1 MCVSNGRIDRLLQKI
16 ANGDLDV
23 SDKRGTHKKRG
34 FNDIVHQN
42 VHNVIERLPKCEVHY
57 LSEAK
62 STSVDVYLE
71 PDCTLKDAYQLF
83 KDENIETEALGDKK
97 QPSLGWFYDGIKRR
111 FSQLKV
117 KPPTKE
123 ACNTCATLKLQ
134 QKYDDLATHRTEAK
148 LFLGQETIDF
158 EYENCITF
166 DLMQVQPLPYL
177 NVGKAFYCRKMWM
190 YNFGIHCPKT
200 GKAWIYTWNENE
212 GYRGPQEICS
222 MVYKHVKEHYQDAKY
237 LILWSDS
244 TGSQNRNFQM
254 MTMLLRLLEEMPNLE
269 YIIHKFPIVGHSYLP
284 NDRDFGI
291 IANAKK
297 KKDQLFSSWSLY
309 NTT

>member
-1 MCVSNGRIDRLLQKI
+1 MVILTFQI
-16 ANGDLDV
+16 
-23 SDKRGTHKKRG
+23 KRGTHKKRG

-134 QKYDDLATHRTEAK
+134 QKYDDLATRTHRTEAK
-148 LFLGQETIDF
+148 LLLGQETIDF

-177 NVGKAFYCRKMWM
+177 NVGKAF
-190 YNFGIHCPKT
+190 
-200 GKAWIYTWNENE
+200 
-212 GYRGPQEICS
+212 
-222 MVYKHVKEHYQDAKY
+222 
-237 LILWSDS
+237 
-244 TGSQNRNFQM
+244 
-254 MTMLLRLLEEMPNLE
+254 LL
-269 YIIHKFPIVGHSYLP
+269 S
-284 NDRDFGI
+284 
-291 IANAKK
+291 
-297 KKDQLFSSWSLY
+297 
-309 NTT
+309 